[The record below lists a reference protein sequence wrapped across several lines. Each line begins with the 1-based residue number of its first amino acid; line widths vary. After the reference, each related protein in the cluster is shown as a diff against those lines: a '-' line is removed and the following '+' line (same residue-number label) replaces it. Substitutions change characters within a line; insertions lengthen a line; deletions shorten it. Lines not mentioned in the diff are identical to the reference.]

1 MAFTPEEMKQM
12 AKSVWEYQ
20 TTAAYDEMMRPLFAR
35 LSILKTLRDL
45 SEICRFEELPEALQ
59 GEALMEMKAAANVG
73 YNEEAIEKNNMLQM
87 ILTAAGFKRH
97 PDTGFLLMPEKKK
110 APVKKKTAKKK

>member
-35 LSILKTLRDL
+35 LSILTTLREL
-45 SEICRFEELPEALQ
+45 SAICSFDELPEALQ
-59 GEALMEMKAAANVG
+59 GEALMEMKRAANIG
-73 YNEEAIEKNNMLQM
+73 HNEEAIANNNMLQM

-97 PDTGFLLMPEKKK
+97 PGTKLLLMPEKKK

>member
-35 LSILKTLRDL
+35 LSILKTLREL

-59 GEALMEMKAAANVG
+59 GEILMEMKRAANIG
-73 YNEEAIEKNNMLQM
+73 QNEEAITADNLLQM
-87 ILTAAGFKRH
+87 ILTSDGFKRH
-97 PDTGFLLMPEKKK
+97 SGTGAILMPEKKK
-110 APVKKKTAKKK
+110 TPVKKKTAKKK